1 MDNIEGPLLALTIV
15 LMLVGLIGSVVPG
28 LPGVTL
34 IFLSALLYAILTDF
48 QTVGTVVIVI
58 LFVLAALAFLID
70 FFATSYG
77 ARRFGAS
84 NWGTVGGAIG
94 GIVGALAGLL
104 LAGIGSLFG
113 LIAGTIA
120 GVFIGEYLRRQRHG
134 DEEQQ
139 APRSRLAPGLAR
151 SRRRNRRLPGLGN
164 RSGITRP
171 GKRHNLRT
179 STDLLARYSSSRW
192 SRRKPSSSWASSS
205 PEGRLRGPWSSC
217 VS

>member
-1 MDNIEGPLLALTIV
+1 MDGVEGPLLALTLV
-15 LMLVGLIGSVVPG
+15 SMVVGLLGSVLPG

-34 IFLSALLYAILTDF
+34 IFLSALVYAIITDF
-48 QTVGTVVIVI
+48 RTVGAAILVV
-58 LFVLAALAFLID
+58 LFIFAAIAFVAD
-70 FFATSYG
+70 FVATSYG

-139 APRSRLAPGLAR
+139 PQEADWRRASRAAGGVIVGYLASAIVQGLLGLA
-151 SRRRNRRLPGLGN
+151 SV
-164 RSGITRP
+164 IIFV
-171 GKRHNLRT
+171 
-179 STDLLARYSSSRW
+179 LALIY
-192 SRRKPSSSWASSS
+192 
-205 PEGRLRGPWSSC
+205 
-217 VS
+217 